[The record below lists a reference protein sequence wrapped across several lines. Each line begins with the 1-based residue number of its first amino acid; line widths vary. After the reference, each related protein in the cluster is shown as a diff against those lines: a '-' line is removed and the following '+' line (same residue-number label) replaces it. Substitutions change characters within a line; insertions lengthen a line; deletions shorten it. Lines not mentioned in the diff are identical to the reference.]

1 MEDTLRPPSAT
12 TLQPWNNDPNKLQE
26 MYNRMHVTGDERML
40 KLLLLELGSATAT
53 FKDRYNNYD
62 QRDFVEILV
71 FYDNTEGNVSFGV
84 RRTQQEETT
93 TNFFPLIFQGI
104 NRFMSG
110 RVLLYICFK
119 AVFGCAIQVRSFLHS
134 FLTGGGGAL

>member
-1 MEDTLRPPSAT
+1 
-12 TLQPWNNDPNKLQE
+12 
-26 MYNRMHVTGDERML
+26 MHVTGDERML

-134 FLTGGGGAL
+134 FLTGGGEAL